1 MDREMTAKSIRD
13 EYQERGVDEFYERC
27 GDDYRNPHEDAVR
40 AVLVKCAANWEL
52 DLSRVLDL
60 ACGSGE
66 ATLALQAVGAVH
78 VDGADPYTGAAYR
91 RRTGREA
98 LPLSFDDIS
107 AGALADGRY
116 SIIVCSYA
124 LHLLSPSKLPA
135 LLQQLGQHA
144 PALLVLTPHKRPDV
158 SSAWGWEL
166 CRETYEQRVRARLYR
181 WLW

>member
-1 MDREMTAKSIRD
+1 MTAKSIRD
-13 EYQERGVDEFYERC
+13 EYQERGVTEFYADC

-40 AVLVKCAANWEL
+40 AVLVKCAASWGL

-66 ATLALQAVGAVH
+66 VTLALRGVGAAH
-78 VDGADPYTGAAYR
+78 VDGADPYTGEAYR

-98 LPLSFDDIS
+98 LPLSFEQIS
-107 AGALADGRY
+107 AGALGDARY

-124 LHLLSPSKLPA
+124 LHLLPPSKLPA
-135 LLQQLGQHA
+135 LLQQLGLHA
-144 PALLVLTPHKRPDV
+144 PALLVLTPHKRPDI

-166 CRETYEQRVRARLYR
+166 SSETYEQRVRARLYR